1 MSTSEFSD
9 SKEGDLP
16 LLCLFLSLAHSHTD
30 GRREGAPLKQV
41 SRSPNSSPPHKSYQ
55 RQTEQPTDSGS
66 GANSPRHAL
75 KPPNG
80 VLAQKNRDQDR
91 DQDMDGVNN
100 DTVPVVRIDT
110 QGLLNGDAA
119 DMAKRA
125 IMNEDSVDMPHAH
138 IDQTEEQERKAPEQ
152 HDVVM
157 NSIPEQ
163 KVRYFLLSER
173 IGEACFV
180 IIQQRSAQM
189 LSVCVRVCLWSG

>member
-1 MSTSEFSD
+1 MSTGEFSD

-16 LLCLFLSLAHSHTD
+16 LLCLSLSLVYSHTD

-66 GANSPRHAL
+66 GATSPRHAL

-91 DQDMDGVNN
+91 DLDMDGVKN

-110 QGLLNGDAA
+110 QDLLNGDAA

-125 IMNEDSVDMPHAH
+125 IMDEDSVDMPHAH
-138 IDQTEEQERKAPEQ
+138 IDQVEEQERKAPEQ

-173 IGEACFV
+173 IGKACFV
-180 IIQQRSAQM
+180 AKISSDVV
-189 LSVCVRVCLWSG
+189 SVCVTV